1 MQWQR
6 VATYRIAAAQ
16 QRKDI
21 LLKGVN
27 DLNKLQIFSNP
38 EFGSIRTLDEDG
50 KVLFAATDVAKALGY
65 RNPHDA
71 ISKHCKGVAKRE
83 ALTNGGVQELNFI
96 PEGDVYR
103 LITHSNLPDAEEFER
118 WLFDDMLPTLRKT
131 GSYSIVQADP
141 NLPPE
146 LAMVEGLLNSMKQM
160 YSTQQRH
167 DKAIEQ
173 LTESMDTMKEVM
185 TTDVNGDWRTACGHA
200 IQAVARKLG
209 GGKAY
214 EEAWNEVYTEMER
227 NGFFVRRRLENRKK
241 SAAAQGMSPT
251 YVRKLNALD
260 IIADSKDKKLMSAFI
275 NATKKLAAA
284 HSVRMD
290 RLNELPAVEEQ
301 PEQTAFDRTCAP
313 AGKLID
319 TRDAAIRG

>member
-1 MQWQR
+1 M
-6 VATYRIAAAQ
+6 T
-16 QRKDI
+16 DI
-21 LLKGVN
+21 
-27 DLNKLQIFSNP
+27 QIFNNP
-38 EFGSIRTLDEDG
+38 EFGSIRTVDQNGEPWFVG
-50 KVLFAATDVAKALGY
+50 KDVAQALGY
-65 RNPHDA
+65 SNA
-71 ISKHCKGVAKRE
+71 SKAVMVHVEDCDKCSVMVSFGADSQNGNVPSGESKTTFINESGLYSLIFGSKLEGAVRFKRWVTSE
-83 ALTNGGVQELNFI
+83 V
-96 PEGDVYR
+96 
-103 LITHSNLPDAEEFER
+103 
-118 WLFDDMLPTLRKT
+118 LPTLRKT
-131 GSYSIVQADP
+131 GSYSTVQADP

-313 AGKLID
+313 AGRLVD
-319 TRDAAIRG
+319 

>member
-1 MQWQR
+1 MNNKNLTPVLISGVYCYEESG
-6 VATYRIAAAQ
+6 VAYIRLEDAARGLGFTEIAASGNECVKWARV
-16 QRKDI
+16 RKYLSDLGI
-21 LLKGVN
+21 DTGV
-27 DLNKLQIFSNP
+27 
-38 EFGSIRTLDEDG
+38 DG
-50 KVLFAATDVAKALGY
+50 KLPEY
-65 RNPHDA
+65 
-71 ISKHCKGVAKRE
+71 IRE
-83 ALTNGGVQELNFI
+83 NIF
-96 PEGDVYR
+96 YR
-103 LITHSNLPDAEEFER
+103 LCMKANNETAQKFQALVCDVI
-118 WLFDDMLPTLRKT
+118 LPTLRKT

>member
-1 MQWQR
+1 M
-6 VATYRIAAAQ
+6 
-16 QRKDI
+16 
-21 LLKGVN
+21 
-27 DLNKLQIFSNP
+27 NKLQIFSNP

-65 RNPHDA
+65 SNPHDA

-103 LITHSNLPDAEEFER
+103 LITHSNLPDAEKFER

-209 GGKAY
+209 
-214 EEAWNEVYTEMER
+214 
-227 NGFFVRRRLENRKK
+227 
-241 SAAAQGMSPT
+241 AAKPM
-251 YVRKLNALD
+251 
-260 IIADSKDKKLMSAFI
+260 KKLGTRFTPKWSAMVSSFAAVWRI
-275 NATKKLAAA
+275 AKRAPLRRACPLLTSASSMRWISLRTARTKSSCLRLSTPPRSWLR
-284 HSVRMD
+284 HTVSVW
-290 RLNELPAVEEQ
+290 
-301 PEQTAFDRTCAP
+301 T
-313 AGKLID
+313 G
-319 TRDAAIRG
+319 

>member
-1 MQWQR
+1 M
-6 VATYRIAAAQ
+6 
-16 QRKDI
+16 
-21 LLKGVN
+21 N
-27 DLNKLQIFSNP
+27 ELQIFSNP
-38 EFGSIRTLDEDG
+38 SFGSIRTLDEDG

-65 RNPHDA
+65 SNPHDA

-103 LITHSNLPDAEEFER
+103 LITHSNLPDAEKFER

-301 PEQTAFDRTCAP
+301 PEQAAFE
-313 AGKLID
+313 
-319 TRDAAIRG
+319 RGA

>member
-1 MQWQR
+1 MAKQR
-6 VATYRIAAAQ
+6 EG
-16 QRKDI
+16 I

-27 DLNKLQIFSNP
+27 DLNELQIFSYQSHEVRTVEMNCEPWFVLKDVCDVLGLSTPARVAERLDSDEVSQAHLIDSVGRSQEMTIISESGLYNVILRSDKP
-38 EFGSIRTLDEDG
+38 EAKPFRKWVTSE
-50 KVLFAATDVAKALGY
+50 VL
-65 RNPHDA
+65 PQ
-71 ISKHCKGVAKRE
+71 I
-83 ALTNGGVQELNFI
+83 
-96 PEGDVYR
+96 
-103 LITHSNLPDAEEFER
+103 
-118 WLFDDMLPTLRKT
+118 RKT
-131 GSYSIVQADP
+131 GAYMAPADP

-200 IQAVARKLG
+200 IQAVARKQG

-319 TRDAAIRG
+319 TLEAAVRD

>member
-1 MQWQR
+1 MTNENLAP
-6 VATYRIAAAQ
+6 VLIS
-16 QRKDI
+16 
-21 LLKGVN
+21 GV
-27 DLNKLQIFSNP
+27 SCY
-38 EFGSIRTLDEDG
+38 ERDG
-50 KVLFAATDVAKALGY
+50 TAYLRLEDVARGLGFTKKADSGNEVVNWTRVRQYLADLG
-65 RNPHDA
+65 
-71 ISKHCKGVAKRE
+71 V
-83 ALTNGGVQELNFI
+83 VQKCTTGDYI
-96 PEGDVYR
+96 PENVFYR
-103 LITHSNLPDAEEFER
+103 LAMKAKNETAEKFQALVADEII
-118 WLFDDMLPTLRKT
+118 PSIRKT
-131 GSYSIVQADP
+131 GAYMAPADP

-301 PEQTAFDRTCAP
+301 PEQTAFE
-313 AGKLID
+313 
-319 TRDAAIRG
+319 RGA

>member
-1 MQWQR
+1 M
-6 VATYRIAAAQ
+6 
-16 QRKDI
+16 
-21 LLKGVN
+21 N
-27 DLNKLQIFSNP
+27 ELQIFSNP
-38 EFGSIRTLDEDG
+38 SFGSIRTLDEDG

-65 RNPHDA
+65 SNPHDA

-103 LITHSNLPDAEEFER
+103 LITHSNLPDAEKFER

-290 RLNELPAVEEQ
+290 RLNELPAVEDQ

-319 TRDAAIRG
+319 TRDATIRG

>member
-1 MQWQR
+1 MTNENLTP
-6 VATYRIAAAQ
+6 VLIS
-16 QRKDI
+16 
-21 LLKGVN
+21 GV
-27 DLNKLQIFSNP
+27 SCY
-38 EFGSIRTLDEDG
+38 ERDG
-50 KVLFAATDVAKALGY
+50 TAYLRLEDVARGLGFTKKADSGNEVVNWTRVRQYLADLG
-65 RNPHDA
+65 
-71 ISKHCKGVAKRE
+71 V
-83 ALTNGGVQELNFI
+83 VQKCTTGDYI
-96 PEGDVYR
+96 PENVFYR
-103 LITHSNLPDAEEFER
+103 LAMKAKNETAEKFQALVADEII
-118 WLFDDMLPTLRKT
+118 PSIRKT

-260 IIADSKDKKLMSAFI
+260 IIADSKGKKLMSAFI

-319 TRDAAIRG
+319 AREAAVRD

>member
-1 MQWQR
+1 
-6 VATYRIAAAQ
+6 
-16 QRKDI
+16 
-21 LLKGVN
+21 
-27 DLNKLQIFSNP
+27 
-38 EFGSIRTLDEDG
+38 
-50 KVLFAATDVAKALGY
+50 
-65 RNPHDA
+65 
-71 ISKHCKGVAKRE
+71 
-83 ALTNGGVQELNFI
+83 
-96 PEGDVYR
+96 
-103 LITHSNLPDAEEFER
+103 
-118 WLFDDMLPTLRKT
+118 
-131 GSYSIVQADP
+131 
-141 NLPPE
+141 
-146 LAMVEGLLNSMKQM
+146 MVEGLLNSMKQM

-241 SAAAQGMSPT
+241 SSAAQGMSPT

-301 PEQTAFDRTCAP
+301 PEQTSFE
-313 AGKLID
+313 
-319 TRDAAIRG
+319 RGA

>member
-1 MQWQR
+1 MNNKNLTPVLISGVYCYEESG
-6 VATYRIAAAQ
+6 VAYIRLEDAARGLGFIEIAASGNECVKWARV
-16 QRKDI
+16 RKYLSDLGI
-21 LLKGVN
+21 DTGV
-27 DLNKLQIFSNP
+27 
-38 EFGSIRTLDEDG
+38 DG
-50 KVLFAATDVAKALGY
+50 KLPEY
-65 RNPHDA
+65 
-71 ISKHCKGVAKRE
+71 IRE
-83 ALTNGGVQELNFI
+83 NIF
-96 PEGDVYR
+96 YR
-103 LITHSNLPDAEEFER
+103 LCMKANNETAQKFQALVCDVI
-118 WLFDDMLPTLRKT
+118 LPTLRKT

-301 PEQTAFDRTCAP
+301 PEQTAFE
-313 AGKLID
+313 
-319 TRDAAIRG
+319 RGA

>member
-1 MQWQR
+1 MTNENLAPVLISGVSCYER
-6 VATYRIAAAQ
+6 GGTAYLKLEDVARG
-16 QRKDI
+16 
-21 LLKGVN
+21 LG
-27 DLNKLQIFSNP
+27 F
-38 EFGSIRTLDEDG
+38 
-50 KVLFAATDVAKALGY
+50 TDVKNGIEYVRWPRVDKYLADLGFATCGERPDY
-65 RNPHDA
+65 
-71 ISKHCKGVAKRE
+71 
-83 ALTNGGVQELNFI
+83 I
-96 PEGDVYR
+96 PENIFYR
-103 LITHSNLPDAEEFER
+103 LAMKAKNETAEKFQALVADEII
-118 WLFDDMLPTLRKT
+118 PSIRKT

>member
-1 MQWQR
+1 M
-6 VATYRIAAAQ
+6 
-16 QRKDI
+16 
-21 LLKGVN
+21 N
-27 DLNKLQIFSNP
+27 DLQIFSNP

-50 KVLFAATDVAKALGY
+50 KVIFAATDVAKALGY
-65 RNPHDA
+65 SNPRDA
-71 ISKHCKGVAKRE
+71 ISKHCRYVAKRDVPHPQAPDKTIE
-83 ALTNGGVQELNFI
+83 MSFI

-103 LITHSNLPDAEEFER
+103 LITHSNLPDAEKFEH

-214 EEAWNEVYTEMER
+214 EEAWNEVYSEMER

-290 RLNELPAVEEQ
+290 RLNELPAVEEP
-301 PEQTAFDRTCAP
+301 PERIEFDRTCAP
-313 AGKLID
+313 AGRLV
-319 TRDAAIRG
+319 DAREVAVRG

>member
-1 MQWQR
+1 M
-6 VATYRIAAAQ
+6 
-16 QRKDI
+16 KD
-21 LLKGVN
+21 
-27 DLNKLQIFSNP
+27 LQIFSNP
-38 EFGSIRTLDEDG
+38 EFGSIRTLDEEG
-50 KVLFAATDVAKALGY
+50 KVLFCASDVAKALGY
-65 RNPHDA
+65 SRPADA
-71 ISKHCKGVAKRE
+71 ITQHCKGSVKRRVLTKGGEQEAK
-83 ALTNGGVQELNFI
+83 FI

-103 LITHSNLPDAEEFER
+103 LITHSNLPDAEKFEH
-118 WLFDDMLPTLRKT
+118 WLFDDMLPQMRKT
-131 GSYSIVQADP
+131 GSYSIMQADP

-241 SAAAQGMSPT
+241 NAAAQGMSPT

-260 IIADSKDKKLMSAFI
+260 VIADSKDKKLMSAFI

-290 RLNELPAVEEQ
+290 KLNELPTLEEKT
-301 PEQTAFDRTCAP
+301 EQSTFDRSCAP

-319 TRDAAIRG
+319 TREAAVRD

>member
-1 MQWQR
+1 M
-6 VATYRIAAAQ
+6 
-16 QRKDI
+16 
-21 LLKGVN
+21 N
-27 DLNKLQIFSNP
+27 ELQIFSNP

-65 RNPHDA
+65 SNPHDA

-103 LITHSNLPDAEEFER
+103 LITHSNLPDAEKFER

-290 RLNELPAVEEQ
+290 RLNELPSVEEQ

>member
-1 MQWQR
+1 MTNENWAPVLISGVLCYER
-6 VATYRIAAAQ
+6 DGTAYLKLEDVARG
-16 QRKDI
+16 
-21 LLKGVN
+21 LG
-27 DLNKLQIFSNP
+27 F
-38 EFGSIRTLDEDG
+38 
-50 KVLFAATDVAKALGY
+50 TDVKNGIEYVRWPRVYKYLADLGFATCGERPDY
-65 RNPHDA
+65 
-71 ISKHCKGVAKRE
+71 
-83 ALTNGGVQELNFI
+83 I
-96 PEGDVYR
+96 PENIFYR
-103 LITHSNLPDAEEFER
+103 LAMKAKNETAEKFQALVADEII
-118 WLFDDMLPTLRKT
+118 PSIRKT

-214 EEAWNEVYTEMER
+214 EKAWNEVYTEMER

-260 IIADSKDKKLMSAFI
+260 IIADSKAKKLMSAFI

-301 PEQTAFDRTCAP
+301 PEQTAFESGA
-313 AGKLID
+313 
-319 TRDAAIRG
+319 

>member
-1 MQWQR
+1 M
-6 VATYRIAAAQ
+6 
-16 QRKDI
+16 KD
-21 LLKGVN
+21 
-27 DLNKLQIFSNP
+27 LQIFSNP
-38 EFGSIRTLDEDG
+38 QFGSIRTLDEDG
-50 KVLFAATDVAKALGY
+50 KVIFCASDVAKALGY
-65 RNPHDA
+65 SNAPDAVKRHCRYIVKRDIPHPQAPDKT
-71 ISKHCKGVAKRE
+71 IEVI
-83 ALTNGGVQELNFI
+83 FI

-103 LITHSNLPDAEEFER
+103 LITHSNLPDAEKFEH

-131 GSYSIVQADP
+131 GSYSILQADP

-173 LTESMDTMKEVM
+173 LTDSMDTMKEVM

-214 EEAWNEVYTEMER
+214 EEAWNEVYAEMER

-260 IIADSKDKKLMSAFI
+260 VIADSKDKKLMSAFI

-290 RLNELPAVEEQ
+290 KLNELTTVEEQ
-301 PEQTAFDRTCAP
+301 NDSQNNHDGVA
-313 AGKLID
+313 
-319 TRDAAIRG
+319 

>member
-1 MQWQR
+1 M
-6 VATYRIAAAQ
+6 ANI
-16 QRKDI
+16 
-21 LLKGVN
+21 
-27 DLNKLQIFSNP
+27 QIFTSP
-38 EFGSIRTLDEDG
+38 EFGDIRTVDQNGEPWFVG
-50 KVLFAATDVAKALGY
+50 KDVAAALGY
-65 RNPHDA
+65 SDTFGALKKHVDEQDKQNCQNDSFETPRGMTIINESGVYSL
-71 ISKHCKGVAKRE
+71 IFGSKLEGAVRFKRWVTSE
-83 ALTNGGVQELNFI
+83 V
-96 PEGDVYR
+96 
-103 LITHSNLPDAEEFER
+103 
-118 WLFDDMLPTLRKT
+118 LPTLRKT
-131 GSYSIVQADP
+131 GAYMAPADP

-260 IIADSKDKKLMSAFI
+260 VIADSKDKKLMSAFI

-301 PEQTAFDRTCAP
+301 LEQTAFDRTCAP

-319 TRDAAIRG
+319 TREAAIRV

>member
-1 MQWQR
+1 MNNKNLTPVLISGVYCYEESG
-6 VATYRIAAAQ
+6 VAYIRLEDAARGLGFTEIAASGNECVKWARV
-16 QRKDI
+16 RKYLSDLGI
-21 LLKGVN
+21 DTGV
-27 DLNKLQIFSNP
+27 
-38 EFGSIRTLDEDG
+38 DG
-50 KVLFAATDVAKALGY
+50 KLPEY
-65 RNPHDA
+65 
-71 ISKHCKGVAKRE
+71 IRE
-83 ALTNGGVQELNFI
+83 NIF
-96 PEGDVYR
+96 YR
-103 LITHSNLPDAEEFER
+103 LCMKANNETAQKFQALVCDVI
-118 WLFDDMLPTLRKT
+118 LPTLRKT

-301 PEQTAFDRTCAP
+301 PEQTAFE
-313 AGKLID
+313 
-319 TRDAAIRG
+319 RGA

>member
-1 MQWQR
+1 M
-6 VATYRIAAAQ
+6 
-16 QRKDI
+16 
-21 LLKGVN
+21 
-27 DLNKLQIFSNP
+27 NKLQIFSNP
-38 EFGSIRTLDEDG
+38 EFGSIRTDEDG

-65 RNPHDA
+65 SNPHDA

-103 LITHSNLPDAEEFER
+103 LITHSNLPDAEKFER

-301 PEQTAFDRTCAP
+301 PEQTAFE
-313 AGKLID
+313 
-319 TRDAAIRG
+319 RGA